1 MEILRTIYSK
11 SANRYNAR
19 LFYRDARG
27 KCMQYTSY
35 QIGLYTQINF
45 GLKLG
50 EGGFGSAYRLNDD
63 NGNPN
68 ELVCKVIE
76 VKPYPLMK
84 MSKHDV
90 LKATLNE
97 LNALEKMGALQG
109 YAREGDT
116 FYFIMKYVE
125 GFHPCFYFEE
135 QQQAGF
141 SALRDCHRKNVTH
154 FDCHTQNFIY
164 KDGKAQAIDFGM
176 SQDATLVNIL
186 ADVYMFIVCALES
199 RKPFRLF
206 LNLFTKD
213 CENYLRDNK
222 LDILSAMLWWGT
234 ILYGAQY
241 GLPSLMLPNQ
251 IFYEFLKA
259 KALYQVFAELRSLA
273 LLRRDF
279 VAKLFSVM
287 NISFSSQIIE
297 GAIFKYLFKPI
308 YICALMI
315 PYSQINQFYQ
325 SNAKFVMGLWRT
337 LSNGFG
343 LTRDHLKSLFMATPT
358 CTVGQAAL
366 LYYPAKASISALNDL
381 VGAIE
386 PEIMTKARGDLY
398 FQYHPSLYL
407 KAASSKTKAYAYYAG
422 EQMVDQVRQ
431 GCSSARNL
439 FQLR

>member
-1 MEILRTIYSK
+1 
-11 SANRYNAR
+11 
-19 LFYRDARG
+19 
-27 KCMQYTSY
+27 MQYTSY
-35 QIGLYTQINF
+35 QTGLYTQINL
-45 GLKLG
+45 GSKLG
-50 EGGFGSAYRLNDD
+50 EGVFGSAYRLQDND
-63 NGNPN
+63 GSPN
-68 ELVCKVIE
+68 ALVCKVIKVQARPD
-76 VKPYPLMK
+76 VKMTERE
-84 MSKHDV
+84 V

-97 LNALEKMGALQG
+97 LNALEKMNALQG

-125 GFHPCFYFEE
+125 GFHPCFYLQE
-135 QQQAGF
+135 QRQAGF

-154 FDCHTQNFIY
+154 FDCHNQNFIY

-213 CENYLRDNK
+213 CENYLRNNK
-222 LDILSAMLWWGT
+222 LDILSSMLWWGT

-279 VAKLFSVM
+279 VAELFSVM
-287 NISFSSQIIE
+287 NISFSNQIVE
-297 GAIFKYLFKPI
+297 SAIFKYIFKPI

-315 PYSQINQFYQ
+315 PYSQINEFYQ
-325 SNAKFVMGLWRT
+325 SNYKFVIGLWST
-337 LSNGFG
+337 FSHGFG
-343 LTRDHLKSLFMATPT
+343 LTRDHLKSLFMATST

-366 LYYPAKASISALNDL
+366 LYYPAKASISAFNDL

-386 PEIMTKARGDLY
+386 PEIMIKGRGDLY
-398 FQYHPSLYL
+398 FQYHPRLYL
-407 KAASSKTKAYAYYAG
+407 KVATGKVYHAG

-439 FQLR
+439 LQFA